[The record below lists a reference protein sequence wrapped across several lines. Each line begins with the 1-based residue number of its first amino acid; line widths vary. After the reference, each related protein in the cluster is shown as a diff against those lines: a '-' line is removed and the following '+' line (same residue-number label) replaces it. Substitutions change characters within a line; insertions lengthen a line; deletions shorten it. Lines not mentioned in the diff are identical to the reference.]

1 MLRGKLSL
9 FGLLVALVVAAAWS
23 GMGMA
28 ADVTP
33 DNVGAMA
40 ASAKTAQ
47 DYEAL
52 ANYYQAQAKAAKAD
66 ADQVQAQFD
75 AIHKKKGLRTGSDQE
90 VIATQGTFM
99 RQARAHYN
107 EMAAHDAKLADM
119 YEKAAKSAGGGQ

>member
-9 FGLLVALVVAAAWS
+9 FGILVALVVAAAWS

-28 ADVTP
+28 ADITP

-52 ANYYQAQAKAAKAD
+52 ANYYQAQAKAAKD
-66 ADQVQAQFD
+66 GRRPGQSSVRR
-75 AIHKKKGLRTGSDQE
+75 HPQE
-90 VIATQGTFM
+90 SGK
-99 RQARAHYN
+99 AH
-107 EMAAHDAKLADM
+107 
-119 YEKAAKSAGGGQ
+119 GV